1 MKRLATAAGAALL
14 LLGNAQAQQMQMPQW
29 NPGGLYGELGY
40 TFMKVDAFGTSL
52 RPGVLRGVLGYEV
65 HPYFAVEAMAG
76 AGVKDNSKSLAGPT
90 GAPVNTQV
98 NVDYLFG
105 LYLKP
110 RYMINP
116 QTEVFGRVGWSR
128 TKIKAERTGLV
139 TRSEEQ
145 DDLGWGLGLNYR
157 ITPNWYAG
165 VDWMR
170 YSSQSNTHADGITL
184 SVGWHW

>member
-1 MKRLATAAGAALL
+1 MKRVSFAALAAFFM
-14 LLGNAQAQQMQMPQW
+14 LGSAQAQMQMPQW

-52 RPGVLRGVLGYEV
+52 RPGVLRGVIGYEV
-65 HPYFAVEAMAG
+65 HPYFAVEGMAG
-76 AGVKDNSKSLAGPT
+76 GGVKDNDKAVAGPT
-90 GAPVNTQV
+90 GALTTATV

-110 RYMINP
+110 RYLINP
-116 QTEVFGRVGWSR
+116 QTELFGRVGWSR
-128 TKIKAERTGLV
+128 TKVKAERTGFV

-145 DDLGWGLGLNYR
+145 DDLGWGVGVNYR
-157 ITPNWYAG
+157 ITPNWYVGA
-165 VDWMR
+165 DWMR

-184 SVGWHW
+184 TAGWHW